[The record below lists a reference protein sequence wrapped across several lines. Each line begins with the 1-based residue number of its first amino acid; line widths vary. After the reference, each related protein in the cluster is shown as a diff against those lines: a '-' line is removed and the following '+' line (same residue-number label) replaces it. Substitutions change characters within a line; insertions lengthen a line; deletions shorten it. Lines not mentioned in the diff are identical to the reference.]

1 MKLTKLG
8 KVIFTIILMIAIVFT
23 HKLTGILGTLAQ
35 ESDLYLSLDIV
46 AIVVMITI
54 KWVGIL
60 IMFLEILAIGKIY
73 EK

>member
-8 KVIFTIILMIAIVFT
+8 KLVFTIILIVAVVFT
-23 HKLTGILGTLAQ
+23 YNAIGILGTLAQ

-46 AIVVMITI
+46 AIVVM
-54 KWVGIL
+54 
-60 IMFLEILAIGKIY
+60 FLEIFAIGKIY

>member
-46 AIVVMITI
+46 AIVVM
-54 KWVGIL
+54 
-60 IMFLEILAIGKIY
+60 FLEILAIGKIY

>member
-8 KVIFTIILMIAIVFT
+8 KVVFTIILMIAIVFT

-35 ESDLYLSLDIV
+35 ENDLYLSLDIV
-46 AIVVMITI
+46 AIVVM
-54 KWVGIL
+54 
-60 IMFLEILAIGKIY
+60 FLEILAIGKIY

>member
-8 KVIFTIILMIAIVFT
+8 KLVFTIILVVAIIFTYKMIGV
-23 HKLTGILGTLAQ
+23 LGTLAQ

-46 AIVVMITI
+46 AIVVM
-54 KWVGIL
+54 
-60 IMFLEILAIGKIY
+60 FLELLAIGKIY

>member
-35 ESDLYLSLDIV
+35 ESDLYLSLDIIT
-46 AIVVMITI
+46 IVV
-54 KWVGIL
+54 
-60 IMFLEILAIGKIY
+60 MFLEILAIGKIY

>member
-8 KVIFTIILMIAIVFT
+8 KVVFTIILVVAIIFT
-23 HKLTGILGTLAQ
+23 YNIIGKFGTLAQ

-46 AIVVMITI
+46 AIVVM
-54 KWVGIL
+54 
-60 IMFLEILAIGKIY
+60 FLEIFAIGKIY

>member
-46 AIVVMITI
+46 TIVV
-54 KWVGIL
+54 
-60 IMFLEILAIGKIY
+60 MFLEILAIGKIY

>member
-8 KVIFTIILMIAIVFT
+8 KLVFTIILIVAVVFT
-23 HKLTGILGTLAQ
+23 YNAIGTLGTLAQ
-35 ESDLYLSLDIV
+35 ENDLYLSLDV
-46 AIVVMITI
+46 AAIV
-54 KWVGIL
+54 

>member
-23 HKLTGILGTLAQ
+23 HKLTGILGAVAQ

-46 AIVVMITI
+46 AIVVM
-54 KWVGIL
+54 
-60 IMFLEILAIGKIY
+60 FLEILAIGKIY

>member
-8 KVIFTIILMIAIVFT
+8 KVVFTIIWMIAIVFT

-46 AIVVMITI
+46 AIVVM
-54 KWVGIL
+54 
-60 IMFLEILAIGKIY
+60 FLEILAIGKIY

>member
-8 KVIFTIILMIAIVFT
+8 KVVFTIILMIAIVFT

-35 ESDLYLSLDIV
+35 ENDLYLSLDIV
-46 AIVVMITI
+46 TIVV
-54 KWVGIL
+54 
-60 IMFLEILAIGKIY
+60 MFLEILAIGKIY

>member
-8 KVIFTIILMIAIVFT
+8 KLVFTIILVIALVFT
-23 HKLTGILGTLAQ
+23 YNMTGVLGTLAQ

-46 AIVVMITI
+46 AIVVM
-54 KWVGIL
+54 
-60 IMFLEILAIGKIY
+60 FLEILAIGKIY

>member
-8 KVIFTIILMIAIVFT
+8 KVVFTIILMIAIVFT

-35 ESDLYLSLDIV
+35 ESDLYLSLDVVTIV
-46 AIVVMITI
+46 
-54 KWVGIL
+54 

>member
-8 KVIFTIILMIAIVFT
+8 KLVFTIILIVAVVFT
-23 HKLTGILGTLAQ
+23 YNAIGILGKLAQ

-46 AIVVMITI
+46 AIVVM
-54 KWVGIL
+54 
-60 IMFLEILAIGKIY
+60 FLEIFAIGKIY